1 MKLGIISD
9 THGLFDERLEDLL
22 AGVDAILHAGDV
34 GTREVLYELGRI
46 APVEAVRGNTDPVC
60 LGLPLKLTSAYGQV
74 QVEILHQL
82 PAVQA
87 EVETWAKQGDS
98 RPRRCSAFLKSFD
111 PGTRVV
117 IFGHSH
123 QPCLA
128 PLGGRLFFNPG
139 SAGRQRFSL
148 PRTCGLLEG
157 SPRYVHATLL
167 SLERYNKILKVRLP
181 LGG

>member
-9 THGLFDERLEDLL
+9 THGLFDERLNDLL

-34 GTREVLYELGRI
+34 GTEDVLYQLGRI
-46 APVEAVRGNTDPVC
+46 APVEAVRGNADPVY
-60 LGLPLKLTSAYGQV
+60 LGLPLKLTSTWGQV
-74 QVEILHQL
+74 QMEILHQL

-87 EVETWAKQGDS
+87 DVEMWAKQKDS
-98 RPRRCSAFLKSFD
+98 RPRRCSAFLNSFD

-128 PLGGRLFFNPG
+128 SLDGRLFFNPG
-139 SAGRQRFSL
+139 SAGRRRFSL
-148 PRTCGLLEG
+148 PRTCGLLEV
-157 SPRYVHATLL
+157 SPKHIEATLL